1 MFKMQSTTNLA
12 HVAEIARTVDLSDQA
27 DHGSILRSFAQ
38 HFTRVAD
45 SISEDEVSLFDTVML
60 AVAQGSPSLDRAALS
75 ETLGPIANAPRRIVL
90 DLAFDDA
97 IIVAEPVLRIS
108 PRLDDEALT
117 RIAATKSQA
126 HLMAIAGRPEVSEP
140 VTDVVVEHGE
150 QPVLTRLAR
159 NRGARFSVEGAVK
172 LADKAVDHP
181 ELMTVVDQRDDLT
194 PAMRAA
200 RAARIVVQ
208 ERTRTLMS
216 RDHTPGNVDHMIES
230 LVDANRLDE
239 ALHTIARE
247 VKAQGRVVTRAFAV
261 SPLDGFVMIAR
272 ASGMGWHATER
283 MLRHRLGANA
293 SPAALEKAEQL
304 FDQTSRSDASR
315 TTQILSFKDK
325 ALYN

>member
-1 MFKMQSTTNLA
+1 MQSANTMA
-12 HVAEIARTVDLSDQA
+12 HVAEIARAVDLSDQA

-45 SISEDEVSLFDTVML
+45 SISEDEVGLFDTVML
-60 AVAQGSPSLDRAALS
+60 AVAQGSPVSDRAALS
-75 ETLGPIANAPRRIVL
+75 QTLGPIANAPRRIVL

-97 IIVAEPVLRIS
+97 IIVAEPVLRSS
-108 PRLDDEALT
+108 PRIDDVSLGK
-117 RIAATKSQA
+117 IASTKSQA

-140 VTDVVVEHGE
+140 VTDAVVEHGE

-172 LADKAVDHP
+172 LADKAVDQP
-181 ELMTVVDQRDDLT
+181 ELMMAVDQRDDLT

-200 RAARIVVQ
+200 RAARIIVQ
-208 ERTRTLMS
+208 ERTRSLMG
-216 RDHTPGNVDHMIES
+216 RDHTPGSIEHMIES

-247 VKAQGRVVTRAFAV
+247 AKTQGRVVTRAFAV

-272 ASGMGWHATER
+272 ASGMGWGSTER

-293 SPAALEKAEQL
+293 SSAALEKAEQL
-304 FDQTSRSDASR
+304 FEQTSRSDATR